1 MVGCHAEGVALAS
14 REAMIRLYLT
24 EFVIAFVV
32 AMVIGFVA
40 LLWYYLVYQPDQVY
54 LSVFGQ

>member
-1 MVGCHAEGVALAS
+1 
-14 REAMIRLYLT
+14 MIRLYLT

-40 LLWYYLVYQPDQVY
+40 LLWYFLVYQPDQVY